1 LPDLRR
7 SARLLDALAH
17 GAPLAQAAERADFDL
32 PQAKATL
39 RELAER
45 LNVQA
50 AKVEKLKAEEE
61 RKRQRARHVAANT
74 DEMFFVFDGGSR
86 GNPGPAAGVALA
98 CDAGGGVLI
107 ERARFLEKST
117 NNVAEYHG
125 LLLALELAAELGVK
139 RLRLRGDSELVVKQ
153 LRGEYKVKHPHLKPL
168 FIQALR
174 GLRTFD
180 SWDIRHIPRE
190 ENEDADRYVNQVLN
204 QHAPQTKKKR

>member
-1 LPDLRR
+1 
-7 SARLLDALAH
+7 
-17 GAPLAQAAERADFDL
+17 
-32 PQAKATL
+32 
-39 RELAER
+39 
-45 LNVQA
+45 
-50 AKVEKLKAEEE
+50 
-61 RKRQRARHVAANT
+61 
-74 DEMFFVFDGGSR
+74 
-86 GNPGPAAGVALA
+86 
-98 CDAGGGVLI
+98 
-107 ERARFLEKST
+107 
-117 NNVAEYHG
+117 